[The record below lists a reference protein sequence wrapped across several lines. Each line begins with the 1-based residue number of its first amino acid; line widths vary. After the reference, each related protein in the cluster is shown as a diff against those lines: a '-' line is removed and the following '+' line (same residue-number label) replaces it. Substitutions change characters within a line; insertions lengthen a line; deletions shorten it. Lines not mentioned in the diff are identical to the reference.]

1 MMLSD
6 LTITGTLR
14 SGAGAVAAALQAR
27 AVEWDLALTI
37 TPEALILL
45 LWEGELRLTREGER
59 ARLTITAPERRL
71 VQVIRGALAEW
82 LEPLGVQVDWPGARD
97 EGALA
102 PGLALMRLVEA
113 VPQGKDFLRVTLE
126 GPEATRFAHGGWH
139 FRLLVPPEGRV
150 AHWPRLNDQGRAIWP
165 EGADALHRAVYTLV
179 GQEGDRLWFDIV
191 RHDGSPSCDWA
202 ARAIPGAEVG
212 IIGPGGGTCP
222 EAAAIWAFGDAT
234 ALPALRRMQA
244 EAKGT
249 LRLWTSAAGLPD
261 AHPAP
266 DLLAALTEALPSL
279 PPGTHVWFAGH
290 EAEARAARALLAG
303 AGLAK
308 RDFTAV
314 AYWS

>member
-6 LTITGTLR
+6 LTTTGTLR

-27 AVEWDLALTI
+27 AVEWDLALTV
-37 TPEALILL
+37 TPEALSLL

-126 GPEATRFAHGGWH
+126 GPEAARFAHGGWH

-191 RHDGSPSCDWA
+191 RHDGC
-202 ARAIPGAEVG
+202 
-212 IIGPGGGTCP
+212 CP
-222 EAAAIWAFGDAT
+222 
-234 ALPALRRMQA
+234 
-244 EAKGT
+244 
-249 LRLWTSAAGLPD
+249 
-261 AHPAP
+261 
-266 DLLAALTEALPSL
+266 TEWCS
-279 PPGTHVWFAGH
+279 W
-290 EAEARAARALLAG
+290 R
-303 AGLAK
+303 
-308 RDFTAV
+308 
-314 AYWS
+314 

>member
-1 MMLSD
+1 MNLSD
-6 LTITGTLR
+6 LTITGSIAT
-14 SGAGAVAAALQAR
+14 GGGAVTAALQAR

-37 TPEALILL
+37 TPEALRLV
-45 LWEGELRLTREGER
+45 LWEGELRLTREGDR

-82 LEPLGVQVDWPGARD
+82 LEPLGVRVDWAGD
-97 EGALA
+97 CDQGALA
-102 PGLALMRLVEA
+102 PGLAVMRVVSVA
-113 VPQGKDFLRVTLE
+113 PQGTQFLRVTLE
-126 GPEATRFAHGGWH
+126 GPEAARFATGGWH
-139 FRLLVPPEGRV
+139 FRLLLPPEGRV
-150 AHWPRLNDQGRAIWP
+150 AQWPRLNDQGRALWP

-191 RHDGSPSCDWA
+191 RHAGSPTCDWA
-202 ARAIPGAEVG
+202 ARAVPGEEVG

-222 EAAAIWAFGDAT
+222 EAAGIWAFGDAT

-244 EAKGT
+244 EAKGA
-249 LRLWTSAAGLPD
+249 LRIWTSAEGLPG
-261 AHPAP
+261 ALPVP
-266 DLLAALTEALPSL
+266 DLLAALIEALPSL
-279 PPGTHVWFAGH
+279 PPSTHVWFAGH
-290 EAEARAARALLAG
+290 EAEARAARAALAE